1 MAAGEKGREPR
12 AASLLV
18 SVTFHA
24 LAVLGI
30 AVSSWWWSAPTLD
43 TWNTHTVSLVD
54 APLSLRQPPAPPKA
68 APPKASTPPKPV
80 TKTRKPSQKPS
91 KPEVAKPPAP
101 PKAPPPA
108 PSPKAALPAPKPKP
122 KSPSRTKP
130 APAKPAPKPQVASS
144 QEARSAIDA
153 LRQRQAERMQEQER
167 AEASRQQAAS
177 ERVAAL
183 RDQLEQEETI
193 GGAAVVA
200 AGVQRVRLMAYQ
212 DRVRAKIIETWILPL
227 SEEQT
232 RDLQATA
239 QFQVTRNGNVEALE
253 LVKPSGNALF
263 DASLLRAIRRASPL
277 PALPADYLVDV
288 LEVEMRFRA
297 Q

>member
-1 MAAGEKGREPR
+1 
-12 AASLLV
+12 
-18 SVTFHA
+18 
-24 LAVLGI
+24 
-30 AVSSWWWSAPTLD
+30 
-43 TWNTHTVSLVD
+43 
-54 APLSLRQPPAPPKA
+54 
-68 APPKASTPPKPV
+68 
-80 TKTRKPSQKPS
+80 
-91 KPEVAKPPAP
+91 
-101 PKAPPPA
+101 
-108 PSPKAALPAPKPKP
+108 
-122 KSPSRTKP
+122 
-130 APAKPAPKPQVASS
+130 
-144 QEARSAIDA
+144 
-153 LRQRQAERMQEQER
+153 MQEQER